1 MQICEKYKP
10 ESDRLIV
17 DGKGELELL
26 RCPQEGA
33 VVAASSR
40 RGGAVTCDDVEELRI
55 AAGWAI
61 SDLRAAVDGA
71 SESRLSMVFR
81 AASCSTVRVRI
92 E

>member
-1 MQICEKYKP
+1 MQICENYKP

-26 RCPQEGA
+26 RCPQEGV

-40 RGGAVTCDDVEELRI
+40 CGGAVTCDDVEELRI

-61 SDLRAAVDGA
+61 SDLRAAVDG
-71 SESRLSMVFR
+71 FQ
-81 AASCSTVRVRI
+81 SCSTVMTSIFGGEGRS
-92 E
+92 